1 MSTHA
6 PLQIIVDSLAADI
19 GRDVAIDDRQIR
31 WLVHSPHDEEPDE
44 ARMRSILSRRVSA
57 EALEWAFSFGI
68 EEADGPVRLPA
79 NPDIGAEA
87 RLCIPLRA
95 RDVLLGFMFIV
106 DPEETLD
113 AAQIAQAQEASA
125 AAAHVLYRERRLR
138 ELERERERWLLTHLL
153 GDDALDAEDAARAL
167 ADEGFLDAGRVAVL
181 VIRADEEPARCEI
194 AVGGALDRL
203 RRLVPPRGGVELR
216 LGDHGVFVIALDD
229 AATASPRDLA
239 ERLISLADEAMQAE
253 SIDVVTRVG
262 VGGAEPLPAASRSYR
277 QARDAAT
284 VAQRVARFGRVAAWD
299 ELGVYRTLARFPGDL
314 DDDALHPGLVELLR
328 DGAHDQLVETLEAYL
343 DRAGDIKATSEALS
357 LHRATLYYRLQKIEE
372 ITGARLKAGEDR
384 LALHLSLRLSRL
396 GRRES

>member
-68 EEADGPVRLPA
+68 EEAEGPVRLPA

-87 RLCIPLRA
+87 RVCIPLRA

-106 DPEETLD
+106 DPEETLG
-113 AAQIAQAQEASA
+113 APQLAQAEEAAES
-125 AAAHVLYRERRLR
+125 AAHVLYRERRLR
-138 ELERERERWLLTHLL
+138 ELERERERWLVTHLL
-153 GDDALDAEDAARAL
+153 GDDPTDAEPAARAL
-167 ADEGFLDAGRVAVL
+167 ADEGFIDAARVTVL
-181 VIRADEEPARCEI
+181 VIRADTDPARCDI

-203 RRLVPPRGGVELR
+203 RRLVPPRGGLELR
-216 LGDHGVFVIALDD
+216 RGDHGVFLIALDD
-229 AATASPRDLA
+229 AAATSPRDLA
-239 ERLISLADEAMQAE
+239 ERLIALADEAMQAE
-253 SIDVVTRVG
+253 AIDVVTRVG
-262 VGGAEPLPAASRSYR
+262 IGGAEPLTAASRSYR

-299 ELGVYRTLARFPGDL
+299 ELGVYRTLARFPDDL

-328 DGAHDQLVETLEAYL
+328 DGAHEQLVETLEAYL

-357 LHRATLYYRLQKIEE
+357 LHRATLYYRLQRIEE
-372 ITGARLKAGEDR
+372 ITGARLKVGEDR
-384 LALHLSLRLSRL
+384 LALHLGLRLSRL
-396 GRRES
+396 TR